1 MANPLHRMTSSSQ
14 VSTWFGQGSGNLS
27 IPSRTAPPISVD
39 FLVIGG
45 GSGGFR
51 GVVNQFDGGGGN
63 AGGYRT
69 STGGLGYRGAAAES
83 PVSVAAGGSY
93 TVTVGAGGASSTA
106 GSDSVF
112 SSIVSTGGTV
122 TGGNNGGY
130 AGGQGS
136 GAANSG
142 VNGGAGTANTI
153 TGSSVTRAGGGGG
166 AHTASGAGAAGGGNG
181 NTGGTGGAAT
191 ANTGSGGGG
200 GRQAEGGP
208 GGSGLVV
215 LQYPSAYTITI
226 GAGLTGTT
234 ATVGANKVTTFTAG
248 TGTVSWA

>member
-1 MANPLHRMTSSSQ
+1 MLFSSSQ

-27 IPSRTAPPISVD
+27 IPSRAAPPISID
-39 FLVIGG
+39 FLVIAG

-51 GVVNQFDGGGGN
+51 GVVNQFDGCGGD

-69 STGGLGYRGAAAES
+69 STGGNGYRGAAAES
-83 PVSVAAGGSY
+83 STLVVGGGSY
-93 TVTVGAGGASSTA
+93 TVTVGAGGASSSA
-106 GSDSVF
+106 GSNSVF
-112 SSIVSTGGTV
+112 SAITSTGGPA
-122 TGGNNGGY
+122 TGGNNAGKYGGE
-130 AGGQGS
+130 GS
-136 GAANSG
+136 GSG
-142 VNGGAGTANTI
+142 PISTFVGGAGTANTI
-153 TGSSVTRAGGGGG
+153 TGSSVTRAGGGGS
-166 AHTASGAGAAGGGNG
+166 AHTGSYAGSAGGGTG
-181 NTGGTGGAAT
+181 NSGGTGGAAT

-200 GRQAEGGP
+200 GRQAEGGS

>member
-1 MANPLHRMTSSSQ
+1 MAVRFFTK
-14 VSTWFGQGSGNLS
+14 STVVQGMPRNLNFSNS
-27 IPSRTAPPISVD
+27 IPFAAD
-39 FLVIGG
+39 FLVIAG

-51 GVVNQFDGGGGN
+51 GVVNQFDGGGGD

-69 STGGLGYRGAAAES
+69 SSGGNGYRGAAAETGLTGLTG
-83 PVSVAAGGSY
+83 ASY
-93 TVTVGAGGASSTA
+93 TVTVGAGGPSSTA
-106 GSDSVF
+106 GSNSIF
-112 SSIVSTGGTV
+112 STITSIGGPA

-142 VNGGAGTANTI
+142 FVGGAGTANTI
-153 TGSSVTRAGGGGG
+153 TGSSVTRAGGGGS
-166 AHTASGAGAAGGGNG
+166 AHTGSYAGSAGGGTG
-181 NTGGTGGAAT
+181 NSGGTGGAAT

-215 LQYPSAYTITI
+215 LQYPSARTITI

-248 TGTVSWA
+248 TGTVSFT